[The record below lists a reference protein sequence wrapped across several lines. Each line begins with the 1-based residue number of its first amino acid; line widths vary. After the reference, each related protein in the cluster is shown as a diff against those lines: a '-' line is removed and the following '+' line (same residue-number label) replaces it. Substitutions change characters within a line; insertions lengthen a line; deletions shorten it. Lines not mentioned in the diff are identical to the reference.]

1 MKDIGF
7 YVYYS
12 ILNECKYST
21 DLFFSYKILFYS
33 YKEIPRMRYEESIVF
48 LLLKVS
54 NNVTSATDDCSWSW
68 FQGQISVFH
77 ACADD
82 SRAYTDSSLH
92 LQLAQTQRD
101 SAQQRE

>member
-1 MKDIGF
+1 
-7 YVYYS
+7 
-12 ILNECKYST
+12 
-21 DLFFSYKILFYS
+21 
-33 YKEIPRMRYEESIVF
+33 MRYEESIVF